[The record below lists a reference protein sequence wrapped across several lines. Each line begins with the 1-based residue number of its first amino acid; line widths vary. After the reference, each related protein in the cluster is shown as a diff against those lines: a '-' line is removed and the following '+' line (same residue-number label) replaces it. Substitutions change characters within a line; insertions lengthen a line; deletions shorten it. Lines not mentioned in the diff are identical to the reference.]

1 MFALRD
7 APFSICLY
15 HAGTYSDFCDKKQWA
30 YLQTANCDFYRRKE
44 TELISVSSQNSRRR
58 LSEQAGLHRS
68 LQKDRNWEA
77 Q

>member
-7 APFSICLY
+7 APFSMCLY
-15 HAGTYSDFCDKKQWA
+15 QAGTYSDFCNKKQWS
-30 YLQTANCDFYRRKE
+30 YLQTVNCDSYRRKE
-44 TELISVSSQNSRRR
+44 TELIPVSSQSSRRR
-58 LSEQAGLHRS
+58 LSEQAGLFRS